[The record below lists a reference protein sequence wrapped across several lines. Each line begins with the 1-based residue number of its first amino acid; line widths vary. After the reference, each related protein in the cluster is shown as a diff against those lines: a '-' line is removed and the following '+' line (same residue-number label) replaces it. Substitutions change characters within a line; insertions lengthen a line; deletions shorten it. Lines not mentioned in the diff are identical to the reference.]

1 MLLEV
6 GDAYHDLK
14 EAFDSVMEEFLE
26 SLAYAEAKLD
36 VTIENYLAQVDS
48 TEANEIR
55 VVESVKYAANKLVA
69 KSLDSVR
76 EYEDVFTPEFPSQY
90 MTMVTEGKAVSF
102 KQLESPTN
110 ATPLSFNFIAIG
122 LLACLAIYFVMKR
135 KQRHGLG
142 QMREQF
148 D

>member
-48 TEANEIR
+48 TEAN
-55 VVESVKYAANKLVA
+55 
-69 KSLDSVR
+69 
-76 EYEDVFTPEFPSQY
+76 
-90 MTMVTEGKAVSF
+90 
-102 KQLESPTN
+102 
-110 ATPLSFNFIAIG
+110 
-122 LLACLAIYFVMKR
+122 
-135 KQRHGLG
+135 
-142 QMREQF
+142 
-148 D
+148 